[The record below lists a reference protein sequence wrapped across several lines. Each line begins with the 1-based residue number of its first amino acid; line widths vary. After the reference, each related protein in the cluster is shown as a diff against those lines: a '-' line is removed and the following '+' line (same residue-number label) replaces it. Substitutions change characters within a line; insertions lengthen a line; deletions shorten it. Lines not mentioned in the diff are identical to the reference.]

1 MNGGRVGGFYV
12 GARLCGLGGGGGFL
26 RGVDD
31 LSSNSPAVSI
41 VTFPRITTIITRT
54 FRFVLSQLKSLHT
67 SFQLR
72 IVIIC
77 HSSCNWWGLIF
88 LNINQWQRIQCGIL
102 HRDTGKDKREMRKF
116 ISHSPAAASDVRVAF
131 GLTSSI
137 FMSKADLS
145 TSSCSARKSSSIF
158 LSNSNLLATS
168 SSL

>member
-1 MNGGRVGGFYV
+1 MVNGGRVGGFYV
-12 GARLCGLGGGGGFL
+12 GARLCGFGGGGGFL

-54 FRFVLSQLKSLHT
+54 FRFVLSQLKCLDT

-102 HRDTGKDKREMRKF
+102 HRDTGRDKREMRKF
-116 ISHSPAAASDVRVAF
+116 YKPLSCCCVRR
-131 GLTSSI
+131 SSGI
-137 FMSKADLS
+137 WTYLEHFHEQSGFVD
-145 TSSCSARKSSSIF
+145 
-158 LSNSNLLATS
+158 
-168 SSL
+168 

>member
-1 MNGGRVGGFYV
+1 MVNGGRVGGFYV

-116 ISHSPAAASDVRVAF
+116 YKPLSCCCVRR
-131 GLTSSI
+131 SSGI
-137 FMSKADLS
+137 WTYLEHFHEQSGFVD
-145 TSSCSARKSSSIF
+145 
-158 LSNSNLLATS
+158 
-168 SSL
+168 